1 MSLLSGL
8 SLLLGLLLFTLTL
21 VYLSELTKKVPLVLM
36 CIMIFGDIII
46 AATFYYVGIEFVEDI
61 KKFKLGMGLSFMII
75 SFSRGLI
82 FLMNAKKKGYL

>member
-8 SLLLGLLLFTLTL
+8 SLLLGLLLFTLTI

-46 AATFYYVGIEFVEDI
+46 TATFYYVGIEFVDDI

-82 FLMNAKKKGYL
+82 FLMNAKKKGYI

>member
-46 AATFYYVGIEFVEDI
+46 TATFYYVGIEFVEDI